1 MFKNKTIA
9 NAGWII
15 ACKIMKSILGVIIST
30 LTARYLGPSNFGLI
44 NFAASVVAFVT
55 PITTLGF
62 NHVVVQELLYSPKSE
77 GKILGTS
84 MIMSLI
90 SSVLCIG
97 GVVTFSVISDPS
109 DKEAIIVC
117 SLYSL
122 LLLAQAFE
130 IVQYWFQSKLL
141 SKYTSIV
148 SLIAY
153 FVVSIYKVFLL
164 VTNKSI
170 YWFAVSN
177 AVDHMI
183 IGITLLIICR
193 KKCKQRFLF
202 DFSWAK
208 TLFNKSKFFIV
219 SSMMVTVFAQ
229 MDKIMLKFMLGE
241 EATGIYSAAFVCAG
255 MTSFAFAAVIDSI
268 RPAII
273 ESKKRNDSTYEKKMC
288 GLYAIIVCMALAQS
302 LIMTLGASPI
312 ISILYGSAYKE
323 STTILRLIVWYTTF
337 SYLGSARNVW
347 ILAEEKQRYLWI
359 INLTGALTNVVL
371 NLILIS
377 LLGVKGAAIATV
389 ITQIITNV
397 VIGFIIKPLRPAHL
411 LMIKSV
417 NPKFII
423 DTIKHIKRSV

>member
-1 MFKNKTIA
+1 
-9 NAGWII
+9 
-15 ACKIMKSILGVIIST
+15 
-30 LTARYLGPSNFGLI
+30 
-44 NFAASVVAFVT
+44 
-55 PITTLGF
+55 
-62 NHVVVQELLYSPKSE
+62 
-77 GKILGTS
+77 
-84 MIMSLI
+84 
-90 SSVLCIG
+90 
-97 GVVTFSVISDPS
+97 
-109 DKEAIIVC
+109 
-117 SLYSL
+117 
-122 LLLAQAFE
+122 
-130 IVQYWFQSKLL
+130 
-141 SKYTSIV
+141 
-148 SLIAY
+148 
-153 FVVSIYKVFLL
+153 
-164 VTNKSI
+164 
-170 YWFAVSN
+170 
-177 AVDHMI
+177 
-183 IGITLLIICR
+183 
-193 KKCKQRFLF
+193 
-202 DFSWAK
+202 
-208 TLFNKSKFFIV
+208 
-219 SSMMVTVFAQ
+219 
-229 MDKIMLKFMLGE
+229 
-241 EATGIYSAAFVCAG
+241 
-255 MTSFAFAAVIDSI
+255 
-268 RPAII
+268 
-273 ESKKRNDSTYEKKMC
+273 MC